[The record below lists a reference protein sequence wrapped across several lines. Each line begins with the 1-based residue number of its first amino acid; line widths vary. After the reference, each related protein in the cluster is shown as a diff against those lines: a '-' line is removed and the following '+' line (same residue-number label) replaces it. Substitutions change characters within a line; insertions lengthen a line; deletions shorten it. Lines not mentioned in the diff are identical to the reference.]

1 MSRIPT
7 QFYIFAMA
15 LSVYFWPW
23 VLFSSDVFTVF
34 TLQLLFVIA
43 CNKLVKEDWVIA
55 VILIEFFVML
65 FNVTFFCNP
74 AITDATHEQIT
85 LYALILELLIIT
97 ASLQLG
103 SASDDSR
110 RDMVD
115 DDDLWRHSHSIFARN
130 RGGSLL

>member
-1 MSRIPT
+1 
-7 QFYIFAMA
+7 MA

-23 VLFSSDVFTVF
+23 VLFSSDAFTVF

-43 CNKLVKEDWVIA
+43 CNKLVKEDWIIA

-65 FNVTFFCNP
+65 FNVTFFCNT
-74 AITDATHEQIT
+74 AITDAMHEQIT

-115 DDDLWRHSHSIFARN
+115 DDDLWSHSHSIFARN

>member
-1 MSRIPT
+1 
-7 QFYIFAMA
+7 
-15 LSVYFWPW
+15 
-23 VLFSSDVFTVF
+23 
-34 TLQLLFVIA
+34 
-43 CNKLVKEDWVIA
+43 
-55 VILIEFFVML
+55 ML

-74 AITDATHEQIT
+74 AITDAMHEQIT

-115 DDDLWRHSHSIFARN
+115 DDDLWGHSHSIFARN